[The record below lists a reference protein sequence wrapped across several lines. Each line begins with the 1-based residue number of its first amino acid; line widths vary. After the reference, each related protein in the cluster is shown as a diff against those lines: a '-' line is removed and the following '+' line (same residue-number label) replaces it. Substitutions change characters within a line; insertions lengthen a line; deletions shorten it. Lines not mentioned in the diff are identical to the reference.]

1 MADKADRGLGPLE
14 GTFHVEQTPAVGA
27 RVSRKKDSSRRQREK
42 RRQAGGIEKMRE
54 EKAEQTAE
62 PDGHVD
68 YRA

>member
-1 MADKADRGLGPLE
+1 
-14 GTFHVEQTPAVGA
+14 
-27 RVSRKKDSSRRQREK
+27 VSRKKDSSRRQREK